1 MPPLNMLDRGASD
14 RMSGGYLNC
23 HVASRAF
30 EGAKVMG
37 KVHCCYSQ
45 SSGDFSVARRFQRVE
60 ACDVVQEDI
69 DLGLCGRRIQDWIGE
84 S

>member
-30 EGAKVMG
+30 EGREGGG
-37 KVHCCYSQ
+37 KSALLLLPEQWRLQRGAQVP
-45 SSGDFSVARRFQRVE
+45 ARRS
-60 ACDVVQEDI
+60 
-69 DLGLCGRRIQDWIGE
+69 L
-84 S
+84 